1 MNDDSPPADPNAD
14 MNPAIRAMLRA
25 ARDMLRH
32 EHSLLGSLGFKPLL
46 LGAGKTSF
54 ALDLPERF
62 GDGNGLVHGG
72 FLAVVLDSLFG
83 LTVFTAMA
91 EFKPIATINLRTDHV
106 SPVPVGARVVC
117 DSICEGVRNEVAYV
131 TGRLFVEA
139 DRSLVALGSG
149 AFMVGTRGP
158 VKGSRL

>member
-1 MNDDSPPADPNAD
+1 MNNDRSSADTAAEL
-14 MNPAIRAMLRA
+14 NPAIRAMLRA

-32 EHSLLGSLGFKPLL
+32 EHSLLGSLAFKPLL

-62 GDGNGLVHGG
+62 GDGAGVVHGG
-72 FLAVVLDSLFG
+72 FLTVVLDSLFG
-83 LTVFTAMA
+83 LTVFTAME
-91 EFKPIATINLRTDHV
+91 EFKPIATINLRTDHIN
-106 SPVPVGARVVC
+106 SVPTGTRVVC
-117 DSICEGVRNEVAYV
+117 DSVCEGVRNEVAYV

-139 DRSLVALGSG
+139 DKSLVALGSG

-158 VKGSRL
+158 AKGSRL